1 MNQPGPVSEA
11 RAQFDAGI
19 DQLAAVDPDAAVVVL
34 TMARLAADAMRGE
47 NTQFVS
53 AAARVVD
60 SGRTSSPT
68 RARSAATRT
77 RSARTPA
84 VLDPFDV
91 FRSDGRDAL
100 RSRLAELSLDQL
112 RDVIHQYGMDP
123 DKRAMKWKTVSRLRD
138 RILESTEA
146 TRNRDRAFH

>member
-1 MNQPGPVSEA
+1 MTQPGPVSDA
-11 RAQFDAGI
+11 RAQLDASI
-19 DQLAAVDPDAAVVVL
+19 DQLSAVDPEAAVVIL
-34 TMARLAADAMRGE
+34 TMARLAADAMRGGE
-47 NTQFVS
+47 TVFAG

-60 SGRTSSPT
+60 SAQPVTPARTPST
-68 RARSAATRT
+68 AART
-77 RSARTPA
+77 RSTRNPA
-84 VLDPFDV
+84 ALDPFDV

-123 DKRAMKWKTVSRLRD
+123 DKRAMKWKTVSKVRD